1 MQNHQAYVEHE
12 PSFEAVME
20 EVAAN
25 SSTVQAESTQGLSV
39 RKIVVLLF
47 LSAFRN
53 PAKSRKPLK

>member
-12 PSFEAVME
+12 HYAVPE